1 MLLLEAD
8 GLPYSPGFLR
18 ILRSYSLSLGLKAL
32 MGKDGLPTEEA
43 RHDLAN
49 VSLICPLTY
58 LLNMLT
64 ITSIL
69 SLLFGYEWIYVCDL
83 CLYVCVHACM
93 CVICVY
99 TCMYVYDLC
108 AYMCVC
114 IFACMCVYECT
125 CVYACMC
132 VSRSEV
138 NVKCPFQLLYILR
151 ELSMDL
157 QLTGSCLLES
167 RPQESFCLLFP
178 APTWQAHAA
187 KLGFWCGFWVSN
199 LVLMFCGQHF
209 ADRATFPC
217 LLCLSNNTRFYK
229 VSVITD
235 GRGTEELTAFIQWQ
249 DPCLQR
255 KLINVSDFR
264 PKRASI
270 LYAQRK
276 PWTTR

>member
-1 MLLLEAD
+1 MNICVRL
-8 GLPYSPGFLR
+8 
-18 ILRSYSLSLGLKAL
+18 
-32 MGKDGLPTEEA
+32 
-43 RHDLAN
+43 
-49 VSLICPLTY
+49 VSIRVCTC
-58 LLNMLT
+58 MH
-64 ITSIL
+64 
-69 SLLFGYEWIYVCDL
+69 VCDL
-83 CLYVCVHACM
+83 CVYMHVCVWPVCIYVWVCVYLHACVYM
-93 CVICVY
+93 NARVYMYACVW
-99 TCMYVYDLC
+99 
-108 AYMCVC
+108 
-114 IFACMCVYECT
+114 VYECIH
-125 CVYACMC
+125 ACMC

-157 QLTGSCLLES
+157 QLTGSHLVES
-167 RPQESFCLLFP
+167 RPQESSSLHFP

-249 DPCLQR
+249 DPCIQR
-255 KLINVSDFR
+255 KLINVSDFC

-276 PWTTR
+276 PWATL

>member
-1 MLLLEAD
+1 MNEYMCVTCVYTCVYMHACVW
-8 GLPYSPGFLR
+8 FLC
-18 ILRSYSLSLGLKAL
+18 I
-32 MGKDGLPTEEA
+32 
-43 RHDLAN
+43 
-49 VSLICPLTY
+49 
-58 LLNMLT
+58 
-64 ITSIL
+64 
-69 SLLFGYEWIYVCDL
+69 
-83 CLYVCVHACM
+83 HACM
-93 CVICVY
+93 CMTCVHICV
-99 TCMYVYDLC
+99 
-108 AYMCVC
+108 
-114 IFACMCVYECT
+114 CVYLHA
-125 CVYACMC
+125 CVYMNARVYMYACVWIYECIHACMC

-157 QLTGSCLLES
+157 QLTGSHLVES
-167 RPQESFCLLFP
+167 RPQESSSLHFP

-235 GRGTEELTAFIQWQ
+235 RRGTEELTAFIQWQ
-249 DPCLQR
+249 DPCIQK
-255 KLINVSDFR
+255 KLINVSDFC

-276 PWTTR
+276 PWATR